1 KEYEILALY
10 GVNGLTSE
18 HLRALQNIENL
29 DEVVL
34 FFDGDDAGRE
44 AVKKQGKYL
53 LEVLETKI
61 SVVDCPDGEDVNS
74 LLEGHEE
81 GIFTTLLENRT
92 PFSFSPLPVEGISEA
107 VNQDEKVAT
116 LPELNTRNPH
126 KIKYETSVADYFI
139 QGWIRKELDSL
150 KVTLVIAHKESRV
163 KSRNKLDLYE
173 DKQSEKVAREAAEK
187 LNLRADLIEYDLS
200 RLVDLLDE
208 YRESG
213 KTETPV
219 KKEISKIEEEKCLA
233 FLKTP
238 NLIKEIN
245 KKIGESGVV
254 GEENNRVFLF
264 TIASSHKM
272 RDTMHALIQGSSGSG
287 KTHLL
292 ASIMSLIPKEDRI
305 SLTRVTESSFYNY
318 GEYFLRHKLIGIED
332 YEGLEEKAELAFRE
346 LQSKGSISSS
356 TSVKDEYTG
365 GNSSTI
371 KWVYGPIASMS
382 ATTQGAIYEDNM
394 SRCFLIAVDE
404 SEEQTQRIIKYQ
416 NQKAIGKIEEDTEKE
431 AKLFIQNCVKL
442 LKPYKVINPYA
453 DKIELPREAHKIR
466 RLNELFQSF
475 IRQLTLINQYQRK
488 RDSQGRLITAK
499 EDIEVAIEIMFDS
512 IVLKVDE

>member
-1 KEYEILALY
+1 KYHELRGCITFGLKDELGKVVSLYGRSILEGNNKHFYTKNRRGLYPQYPNVKARKILLVESVIDAATLINTELIKEYEILALY

-34 FFDGDDAGRE
+34 FFDGDEAGRE

-81 GIFTTLLENRT
+81 GIFTELLNKRV
-92 PFSFSPLPVEGISEA
+92 PFILSNEPPQAVEVQEEPK
-107 VNQDEKVAT
+107 QDEKVAT

-139 QGWIRKELDSL
+139 QGGIRKELDSL

-213 KTETPV
+213 KTETPI

-346 LQSKGSISSS
+346 LQSKGSISS
-356 TSVKDEYTG
+356 
-365 GNSSTI
+365 
-371 KWVYGPIASMS
+371 
-382 ATTQGAIYEDNM
+382 
-394 SRCFLIAVDE
+394 
-404 SEEQTQRIIKYQ
+404 
-416 NQKAIGKIEEDTEKE
+416 
-431 AKLFIQNCVKL
+431 
-442 LKPYKVINPYA
+442 
-453 DKIELPREAHKIR
+453 
-466 RLNELFQSF
+466 
-475 IRQLTLINQYQRK
+475 
-488 RDSQGRLITAK
+488 
-499 EDIEVAIEIMFDS
+499 
-512 IVLKVDE
+512 

>member
-1 KEYEILALY
+1 
-10 GVNGLTSE
+10 
-18 HLRALQNIENL
+18 
-29 DEVVL
+29 
-34 FFDGDDAGRE
+34 
-44 AVKKQGKYL
+44 
-53 LEVLETKI
+53 
-61 SVVDCPDGEDVNS
+61 
-74 LLEGHEE
+74 
-81 GIFTTLLENRT
+81 
-92 PFSFSPLPVEGISEA
+92 
-107 VNQDEKVAT
+107 
-116 LPELNTRNPH
+116 
-126 KIKYETSVADYFI
+126 
-139 QGWIRKELDSL
+139 
-150 KVTLVIAHKESRV
+150 
-163 KSRNKLDLYE
+163 
-173 DKQSEKVAREAAEK
+173 EAAEK
-187 LNLRADLIEYDLS
+187 LNLRADLIEYELS

-208 YRESG
+208 SRESG
-213 KTETPV
+213 KTETPI
-219 KKEISKIEEEKCLA
+219 KKEISKIEEEKCLV
-233 FLKTP
+233 FLKSP

-416 NQKAIGKIEEDTEKE
+416 NQKAIGKIDEDGE
-431 AKLFIQNCVKL
+431 N
-442 LKPYKVINPYA
+442 
-453 DKIELPREAHKIR
+453 
-466 RLNELFQSF
+466 
-475 IRQLTLINQYQRK
+475 
-488 RDSQGRLITAK
+488 
-499 EDIEVAIEIMFDS
+499 
-512 IVLKVDE
+512 